1 MACYDRVSTRRWS
14 AQSRKLRTHRRGLAV
29 LGAVLL
35 VSLHGLEA
43 GGAADELVRELGLV
57 LRVVGVDVAA
67 RMSGARVRHEDTV

>member
-1 MACYDRVSTRRWS
+1 VLALT
-14 AQSRKLRTHRRGLAV
+14 LGLEELV
-29 LGAVLL
+29 DLGGGETSKELL
-35 VSLHGLEA
+35 GHGVEA